1 MARSSMNTDEE
12 AIASGTCASGYSTAK
27 VMHGLGI
34 YYATDQVESA
44 FAREIVLGRVHD
56 LAP

>member
-1 MARSSMNTDEE
+1 MNTDEE

-27 VMHGLGI
+27 VMDGLGI